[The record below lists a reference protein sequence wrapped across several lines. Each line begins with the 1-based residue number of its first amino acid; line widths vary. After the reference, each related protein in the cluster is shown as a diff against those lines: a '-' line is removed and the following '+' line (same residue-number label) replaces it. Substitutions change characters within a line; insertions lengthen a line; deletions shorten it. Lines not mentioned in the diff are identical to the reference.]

1 MNEEQKQNLLQKKV
15 QCFQQKE
22 FQQNLFDVK
31 IFDDQTKID
40 QEYQK
45 QFYLMKSYYELLLKF
60 LKCFYKFVK
69 EKGIQYQPVSTFVSE
84 TVVQQMKGHFDNSQ
98 SEIEIVKT
106 QCENWI
112 SQFEIDLKSETE
124 SESLRKQFHK
134 FYEEGTNIKK
144 LINRCKKIL
153 ECFQ

>member
-106 QCENWI
+106 
-112 SQFEIDLKSETE
+112 
-124 SESLRKQFHK
+124 
-134 FYEEGTNIKK
+134 
-144 LINRCKKIL
+144 
-153 ECFQ
+153 